1 MKYIERNSNRNFII
15 DVSRLEKEQAEYE
28 KDLAQSTELVYQIAK
43 EAKSKKLDFENTVE
57 IPRASDLASRTEKLL
72 EDYLDGMKIEDDL
85 RHLLNTTDR
94 ESASIQI
101 AVDVARKMNEKTLDM
116 QKSIDCGLRVGLAV
130 LTEAVLVA
138 PLDGIGDVRI
148 LNNADGTE
156 FLSIDFCGPIR
167 AAGGTAQALGV
178 LIGDMVRRELGL
190 SRYVPTTREVERV
203 KEEFGLYRV
212 GLQYKPPPEEI
223 ETIMRACPVMV
234 NGEETEK
241 QECSGYKEVR
251 NIVNSN
257 GSYRT
262 RIRGG
267 VMLVI
272 GEGLCLKAPKVQK
285 HTERM
290 NIHGWE
296 FIAQFANKSKGSEEN
311 VDSFKTR
318 QISPISRYMEDVI
331 AGRPVFGEPSQP
343 GGFRLRYGRSRITG
357 LAAAG
362 MNPITMEAMGGFL
375 SVGTQMKI
383 ERPGKACAITPCSE
397 IDTPTVLMNDG
408 EFRRIRNLEDWR
420 ENVSNVKSIWDA
432 GEILIGYGEFLENNK
447 KLVPSAYNKDWWA
460 ADLAEAL
467 DMPTKVEL
475 FAGILG
481 ARMDS
486 LPEGLPFNGAIKRGG
501 ENPLDRKWRKR
512 KWITYLKRLE
522 LDWIQIKKIS
532 QDYGTAIPPPWN
544 LWWSDLPMTFVP
556 ILIDNLLRSEIKEEK
571 VIIIDAVK
579 NWPNEEKLREEDI
592 FLQISEKWPDW
603 TQVRQNGVVKSALM
617 TLGIEHY
624 HDNGNVVISK
634 NWEALLEG
642 LGLEISEGFI
652 KEKITGKMHIKERIE
667 RIRNAQLLIAQES
680 KRIDELERLRELE
693 RIEATTTAR
702 QSGLDIKETEKAGEK
717 AAEKIIDT
725 GPEDSEKLFKAKILI
740 DENEVERS
748 LWIVRKLS
756 ELRWEDSVP
765 CRIGARMGRPEKSAR
780 REMKTLTHSLY
791 PIGENG
797 GSQKLLTQAA
807 GKGRIRVE
815 MGRRVCQIC
824 GKESPH
830 LICHNRNIA
839 HEVIECG
846 GKTIERKSRG
856 GNRRRRR
863 GERTTVELDKMLEV
877 KRRKLGLDR
886 LPTNIKA
893 QKELLSEEQT
903 PEPIEK
909 GILRGKHGVSVF
921 RDGTSRYD
929 MIDVPVTHFK
939 PKEIRTSWEKLYNL
953 GYEKDVYGN
962 KLVSDDQILELF
974 PQDII
979 PSLNAEEHLI
989 ATCNFVD
996 DLLVRFYKMEPF
1008 YNVKSVDDIVG
1019 SLAIGLAPHT
1029 SGGVLCRIIGW
1040 TSASAGYAHPLFHAA
1055 KRRNCDGDEDSILML
1070 MDGLLNFSKHILP
1083 SGRGGRMDAPLVLTT
1098 RLNPSEIDKEALN
1111 VDCSHYYSRL
1121 FYEETLNQPHPS
1133 ELRNIVETV
1142 ESRLGTIG
1150 DLRGYGWTHESG
1162 NLDAGP
1168 TNSSYKTLKS
1178 MEDKMNGQLAI
1189 GSLLRGVRVERVASQ
1204 VIESHF
1210 LPDLR
1215 GNLVAFT
1222 RQKVRCVKCG
1232 ESYRRMP
1239 LSGKCIQTHKLE
1251 IGGLSA
1257 RREEDTTKCGGNVI
1271 LTVSEGNVRK
1281 YIKVTEGI
1289 IQNYGVDMYTEQRVK
1304 WLTESADSLFN
1315 NDRVTV
1321 MTLSD
1326 FL

>member
-1 MKYIERNSNRNFII
+1 MIGVNSRTFTI
-15 DVSRLEKEQAEYE
+15 DSERLEREQENYE
-28 KDLAQSTELVYQIAK
+28 SWLEERTESVYQIASI
-43 EAKSKKLDFENTVE
+43 AKSKNLDFENTIE

-72 EDYLDGMKIEDDL
+72 EDYLDGMKIEEEL
-85 RHLLNTTDR
+85 RNLLNTTDR

-101 AVDVARKMNEKTLDM
+101 AVDVARRMNEETLDM

-190 SRYVPTTREVERV
+190 NRYIPTTQEVERV

-223 ETIMRACPVMV
+223 ETIIRACPVMV

-241 QECSGYKEVR
+241 IECSGFKEVR

-290 NIHGWE
+290 NIQGWE
-296 FIAQFANKSKGSEEN
+296 FIAQFANKNKKDGEN
-311 VDSFKTR
+311 KDSFKPR
-318 QISPISRYMEDVI
+318 KIEVISRYMDDVI
-331 AGRPVFGEPSQP
+331 AGRPVFGEPNYP

-362 MNPITMEAMGGFL
+362 VNPVTMEAMGGFL
-375 SVGTQMKI
+375 AVGTQMKM
-383 ERPGKACAITPCSE
+383 ERPGKACAVTPCTE
-397 IDTPTVLMNDG
+397 IDGPTVLMNDG
-408 EFRRIRNLEDWR
+408 EFRKIRNLDDWR
-420 ENVSNVKSIWDA
+420 LNVPNVKSIWDS

-447 KLVPSAYNKDWWA
+447 KLVPSSYNKDWWA
-460 ADLAEAL
+460 SDLSESL
-467 DMPTKVEL
+467 DMPKKVEK
-475 FAGILG
+475 FAGIINQDLQ
-481 ARMDS
+481 S
-486 LPEGLPFNGAIKRGG
+486 LPKGLPFNGAIKRGG
-501 ENPLDRKWRKR
+501 EDPNDRKWRKR
-512 KWITYLKRLE
+512 NWITFLRKLE
-522 LDWIQIKKIS
+522 LDWTQIKRVS
-532 QDYGTAIPPPWN
+532 NEFGTAIPPPWN
-544 LWWSDLPMTFVP
+544 LWWSDLPITYMAP
-556 ILIDNLLRSEIKEEK
+556 LIQ
-571 VIIIDAVK
+571 IIGDSRI
-579 NWPNEEKLREEDI
+579 EGGKLIIPDVVD
-592 FLQISEKWPDW
+592 KWPLETMEKIPEQLSKTQTRW
-603 TQVRQNGVVKSALM
+603 TMFEDNGVIKSSLM
-617 TLGIEHY
+617 TLGVEHF
-624 HDNGNVVISK
+624 HNEGDIVVTRH
-634 NWEALLEG
+634 WEALLEG
-642 LGLEISEGFI
+642 LGYEIYENNIRKSVETESFIRDRVAKINQAADIIYLEDERIGDLE
-652 KEKITGKMHIKERIE
+652 KERDL
-667 RIRNAQLLIAQES
+667 A
-680 KRIDELERLRELE
+680 
-693 RIEATTTAR
+693 RIEATTAAR
-702 QSGLDIKETEKAGEK
+702 QSGLNIEQTENAGEQ
-717 AAEKIIDT
+717 AAAKIIDL
-725 GPEDSEKLFKAKILI
+725 GPDNEDALVNAKILL

-748 LWIVRKLS
+748 LWIVKKTS
-756 ELRWEDSVP
+756 NLRWEDSVP

-780 REMKTLTHSLY
+780 RELKPLTHSLY

-797 GSQKLLTQAA
+797 GSQKLLIQAA
-807 GKGRIRVE
+807 KKGRIRVE
-815 MGRRVCQIC
+815 MSRRICQDC
-824 GKESPH
+824 GKESPN
-830 LICHNRNIA
+830 LICHNRKL
-839 HEVIECG
+839 EGEPIECG
-846 GKTIERKSRG
+846 GKTVERKTRG
-856 GNRRRRR
+856 SSSRRRR
-863 GERTTVELDKMLEV
+863 GERTTVDLDKLLEV
-877 KRRKLGLDR
+877 KRRSLGLDR
-886 LPTNIKA
+886 LPALIKA
-893 QKELLSEEQT
+893 QKELLSEAQT

-909 GILRGKHGVSVF
+909 GILRAKHGVSVF

-939 PKEIRTSWEKLYNL
+939 PKEIYTSWEKLYQL
-953 GYEKDVYGN
+953 GYEKDVFGQELN
-962 KLVSDDQILELF
+962 SNEQILELF

-989 ATCNFVD
+989 STCNFVD

-1008 YNVKSVDDIVG
+1008 YNVKTIDDIVG

-1040 TSASAGYAHPLFHAA
+1040 TAASAGYAHPLFHAA

-1111 VDCSHYYSRL
+1111 VDCSYFYTRS
-1121 FYEETLNQPHPS
+1121 FYEKTQSQPHPS
-1133 ELRNIVETV
+1133 ELSDEVETV
-1142 ESRLGTIG
+1142 ETRLGTIG

-1162 NLDAGP
+1162 ELDAGP
-1168 TNSSYKTLKS
+1168 RNSSYKTLKS
-1178 MEDKMNGQLAI
+1178 MEDKMNGQLSI
-1189 GSLLRGVRVERVASQ
+1189 GSLLRSVRVEKVASQ

-1232 ESYRRMP
+1232 EKYRRMP
-1239 LSGKCIQTHKLE
+1239 LAGKCIQSHKLE

-1257 RREEDTTKCGGNVI
+1257 RRGEDSTMCGGNVI
-1271 LTVSEGNVRK
+1271 LTVTEGAVRK

-1289 IQNYGVDMYTEQRVK
+1289 IENYGVGMYTEQRVK

-1315 NDRVTV
+1315 NDKVTV

>member
-1 MKYIERNSNRNFII
+1 MGGVELNSFTI
-15 DVSRLEKEQAEYE
+15 DSDRLEKEQERYE
-28 KDLAQSTELVYQIAK
+28 LWLEEETERAYQIAK
-43 EAKSKKLDFENTVE
+43 IAKSKNLDFEDTIE

-72 EDYLDGMKIEDDL
+72 EDYLDGMKIEDEL

-101 AVDVARKMNEKTLDM
+101 AVDVARRMNEETLDM

-148 LNNADGTE
+148 LNNVDGTE

-190 SRYVPTTREVERV
+190 NRYIPTTQEVERV

-223 ETIMRACPVMV
+223 ETIIRACPVMV
-234 NGEETEK
+234 NGEETERI
-241 QECSGYKEVR
+241 ECSGYKEVR

-290 NIHGWE
+290 KIQGWE
-296 FIAQFANKSKGSEEN
+296 FIAQFASKNKNDIKDKN
-311 VDSFKTR
+311 SFKPR
-318 QISPISRYMEDVI
+318 KINPIGRYMDDVI
-331 AGRPVFGEPSQP
+331 AGRPVFGEPNYP

-362 MNPITMEAMGGFL
+362 VNPVTMEAMGGFL
-375 SVGTQMKI
+375 AVGTQMKI
-383 ERPGKACAITPCSE
+383 ERPGKACAVTPCAE
-397 IDTPTVLMNDG
+397 IDGPTVLMNDG
-408 EFRRIRNLEDWR
+408 SFRKIKNLDDWR
-420 ENVSNVKSIWDA
+420 ANVANVKSIWDS

-447 KLVPSAYNKDWWA
+447 KLVPSSYNKDWWA
-460 ADLAEAL
+460 SELSESL
-467 DMPTKVEL
+467 DMPDKVDL
-475 FAGILG
+475 FARIINT
-481 ARMDS
+481 DSKS
-486 LPEGLPFNGAIKRGG
+486 LPIGLPFNGAIKRGG
-501 ENPLDRKWRKR
+501 EDPNERKWRKR
-512 KWITYLKRLE
+512 NWISYLKDLN
-522 LDWIQIKKIS
+522 LNWKQIKKIS
-532 QDYGTAIPPPWN
+532 EEFGTAIPPPWN
-544 LWWSDLPMTFVP
+544 LWWSDLPVSYLP
-556 ILIDNLLRSEIKEEK
+556 PLIQSIKTSFIESNEL
-571 VIIIDAVK
+571 IIPNVVD
-579 NWPNEEKLREEDI
+579 NWPLDAIEISQIPE
-592 FLQISEKWPDW
+592 QISGTKANW
-603 TQVRQNGVVKSALM
+603 TMIHDNGVIKSSLM

-624 HDNGNVVISK
+624 HKNGDIIITTC
-634 NWEALLEG
+634 WEALLEG
-642 LGLEISEGFI
+642 LGFEVYEDKIRTSVDSELHI
-652 KEKITGKMHIKERIE
+652 TDRVEKIIHSMDIIDRETDRMRRLEK
-667 RIRNAQLLIAQES
+667 
-680 KRIDELERLRELE
+680 KRDLA
-693 RIEATTTAR
+693 RIEATTAAR
-702 QSGLDIKETEKAGEK
+702 QVGLNIEQTERAGDK
-717 AAEKIIDT
+717 AAAKIIDEGT
-725 GPEDSEKLFKAKILI
+725 ENQDLLLNARILL
-740 DENEVERS
+740 DENDVERS
-748 LWIVRKLS
+748 LWIVRRMS
-756 ELRWEDSVP
+756 DLRWEDSVP
-765 CRIGARMGRPEKSAR
+765 CRVGARMGRPEKSAR
-780 REMKTLTHSLY
+780 RELKPLTHSLY

-797 GSQKLLTQAA
+797 GSQKLLIQAA
-807 GKGRIRVE
+807 KKGRIRVE
-815 MGRRVCQIC
+815 MSRRICQDC
-824 GKESPH
+824 GKESPN
-830 LICHNRNIA
+830 LICHNRNSEGEI
-839 HEVIECG
+839 VECG
-846 GKTIERKSRG
+846 GKTVERKSRSV
-856 GNRRRRR
+856 NSRRRR
-863 GERTTVELDKMLEV
+863 GERTTVDLDKLLEV
-877 KRRKLGLDR
+877 KRRSLGLDR
-886 LPTNIKA
+886 LPSFIKA
-893 QKELLSEEQT
+893 QKELLSEGQT

-909 GILRGKHGVSVF
+909 GILRGKFGVSVF
-921 RDGTSRYD
+921 RDGTARYD

-939 PKEIRTSWEKLYNL
+939 PTEIHTSWEKLYEL
-953 GYEKDVYGN
+953 GYEKDVFGQ
-962 KLVSDDQILELF
+962 KLNNNEQILELF

-989 ATCNFVD
+989 STCNFVD

-1008 YNVKSVDDIVG
+1008 YRVNTIEDIVG

-1040 TSASAGYAHPLFHAA
+1040 TAASAGYAHPLFHAA

-1111 VDCSHYYSRL
+1111 VDCSHYYTRS
-1121 FYEETLNQPHPS
+1121 FYEKTQLQPHPS
-1133 ELRNIVETV
+1133 ELTHEVETV
-1142 ESRLGTIG
+1142 ETRLGTIG

-1162 NLDAGP
+1162 KLDAGP
-1168 TNSSYKTLKS
+1168 INSSYKTLKS
-1178 MEDKMNGQLAI
+1178 MEDKMNGQLSI
-1189 GSLLRGVRVERVASQ
+1189 GSLLRSVRVEKVASQ

-1232 ESYRRMP
+1232 EKYRRMP
-1239 LSGKCIQTHKLE
+1239 LAGKCIQSHKLE

-1257 RREEDTTKCGGNVI
+1257 RRGEDSTMCGGNVI
-1271 LTVSEGNVRK
+1271 LTVTEGAVRK

-1289 IQNYGVDMYTEQRVK
+1289 IENYGVGMYTEQRVK

-1315 NDRVTV
+1315 NDKVTV
-1321 MTLSD
+1321 MTLTD

>member
-1 MKYIERNSNRNFII
+1 MIGVNSNTFTI
-15 DVSRLEKEQAEYE
+15 DSERLEKEQENYE
-28 KDLAQSTELVYQIAK
+28 SWLEERTESVYQIAK
-43 EAKSKKLDFENTVE
+43 MAKSKNLDFENTIE

-72 EDYLDGMKIEDDL
+72 EDYLDGMKIEEEL

-101 AVDVARKMNEKTLDM
+101 AVDVARRMNEETLDM

-148 LNNADGTE
+148 LNNADGSE

-190 SRYVPTTREVERV
+190 NRYIPTTQEVERV

-223 ETIMRACPVMV
+223 ETIIRACPVMV

-241 QECSGYKEVR
+241 IECSGYKEVR

-290 NIHGWE
+290 KIQGWE
-296 FIAQFANKSKGSEEN
+296 FIAQFANKNKKDGENKGA
-311 VDSFKTR
+311 FKPR
-318 QISPISRYMEDVI
+318 EIAPISRYMDDVI
-331 AGRPVFGEPSQP
+331 AGRPVFGEPNYP

-362 MNPITMEAMGGFL
+362 VNPVTMEAMGGFL
-375 SVGTQMKI
+375 AVGTQMKM
-383 ERPGKACAITPCSE
+383 ERPGKACAVTPCTE
-397 IDTPTVLMNDG
+397 IDGPTVLMNDG
-408 EFRRIRNLEDWR
+408 EFRKIRNLDDWR
-420 ENVSNVKSIWDA
+420 LNVANVKSIWDS

-447 KLVPSAYNKDWWA
+447 KLVPSSYNKDWWA
-460 ADLAEAL
+460 SELSESL
-467 DMPTKVEL
+467 DMPKKVEM
-475 FAGILG
+475 FAQII
-481 ARMDS
+481 DQDVQS
-486 LPEGLPFNGAIKRGG
+486 LPKGLPFNGAIKRGG
-501 ENPLDRKWRKR
+501 EDPNDRKWRKR
-512 KWITYLKRLE
+512 NWIIFLRELE
-522 LDWIQIKKIS
+522 LDWQQIKHVS
-532 QDYGTAIPPPWN
+532 NEFGTAIPPPWN
-544 LWWSDLPMTFVP
+544 LWWSDLPMTYMAQLIRFVGKSRIEDGKMIIP
-556 ILIDNLLRSEIKEEK
+556 NVVNNWPLDAIEEK
-571 VIIIDAVK
+571 PEQLSTTQTRWTMI
-579 NWPNEEKLREEDI
+579 ED
-592 FLQISEKWPDW
+592 
-603 TQVRQNGVVKSALM
+603 NGVVKSSLM
-617 TLGIEHY
+617 TLGVGHF
-624 HDNGNVVISK
+624 HNGGDIVVERH
-634 NWEALLEG
+634 WEALLEG
-642 LGLEISEGFI
+642 LGFENYENNIRKSVETESYIIDRVAKINGASNIISRENERVSNLE
-652 KEKITGKMHIKERIE
+652 KERDL
-667 RIRNAQLLIAQES
+667 A
-680 KRIDELERLRELE
+680 
-693 RIEATTTAR
+693 RIEATTAAR
-702 QSGLDIKETEKAGEK
+702 QAGLNIEQTEGAGEQ
-717 AAEKIIDT
+717 AAAKIIDQ
-725 GPEDSEKLFKAKILI
+725 GPYDESALVNAKILL

-748 LWIVRKLS
+748 LWIVKKIS
-756 ELRWEDSVP
+756 NLRWEDSVP

-780 REMKTLTHSLY
+780 RELKPLTHSLY

-797 GSQKLLTQAA
+797 GSQKLLIQAA
-807 GKGRIRVE
+807 KKGRIRVE
-815 MGRRVCQIC
+815 MSRRVCQDC
-824 GKESPH
+824 GKESPN
-830 LICHNRNIA
+830 LICHHRKSESEA
-839 HEVIECG
+839 IECG
-846 GKTIERKSRG
+846 GKTVERKTRSS
-856 GNRRRRR
+856 NSRRRR
-863 GERTTVELDKMLEV
+863 GERTTVDLDKLLEV
-877 KRRKLGLDR
+877 KRRSLGLDR
-886 LPTNIKA
+886 LPTLIKA
-893 QKELLSEEQT
+893 QKELLSEAQT

-909 GILRGKHGVSVF
+909 GILRAKNGVSVF

-939 PKEIRTSWEKLYNL
+939 PKEIYTSWEKLYQL
-953 GYEKDVYGN
+953 GYKKDVFGQELTSN
-962 KLVSDDQILELF
+962 EQILELF

-989 ATCNFVD
+989 STCNFVD

-1008 YNVKSVDDIVG
+1008 YNVQTIEDIVG

-1040 TSASAGYAHPLFHAA
+1040 TAASAGYAHPLFHAA

-1111 VDCSHYYSRL
+1111 VDCSHYYTRS
-1121 FYEETLNQPHPS
+1121 FYEKTQSQPHPS
-1133 ELRNIVETV
+1133 ELSGEVETV
-1142 ESRLGTIG
+1142 ETRLGTIG

-1162 NLDAGP
+1162 ELDAGP
-1168 TNSSYKTLKS
+1168 KNSSYKTLKS
-1178 MEDKMNGQLAI
+1178 MEDKMNGQLSI
-1189 GSLLRGVRVERVASQ
+1189 GALLRSVRVEKVASQ

-1232 ESYRRMP
+1232 EKYRRMP
-1239 LSGKCIQTHKLE
+1239 LAGKCIQSHKLE

-1257 RREEDTTKCGGNVI
+1257 RRGEDSTMCGGNVI
-1271 LTVSEGNVRK
+1271 LTVTEGAVRK

-1289 IQNYGVDMYTEQRVK
+1289 IENYGVGMYTEQRVK

-1321 MTLSD
+1321 MTLTD

>member
-1 MKYIERNSNRNFII
+1 MIGVNSRTFTI
-15 DVSRLEKEQAEYE
+15 DSERLEREQENYE
-28 KDLAQSTELVYQIAK
+28 SWLEERTESVYQIASI
-43 EAKSKKLDFENTVE
+43 AKSKNLDFENTIE

-72 EDYLDGMKIEDDL
+72 EDYLDGMKIEEEL
-85 RHLLNTTDR
+85 RNLLNTTDR

-101 AVDVARKMNEKTLDM
+101 AVDVARRMNEETLDM

-190 SRYVPTTREVERV
+190 NRYIPTTQEVERV

-223 ETIMRACPVMV
+223 ETIIRACPVMV

-241 QECSGYKEVR
+241 IECSGFKEVR

-290 NIHGWE
+290 NIQGWE
-296 FIAQFANKSKGSEEN
+296 FIAQFANKNKKDGEN
-311 VDSFKTR
+311 KDSFKPR
-318 QISPISRYMEDVI
+318 KIEVISRYMDDVI
-331 AGRPVFGEPSQP
+331 AGRPVFGEPNYP

-362 MNPITMEAMGGFL
+362 VNPVTMEAMGGFL
-375 SVGTQMKI
+375 AVGTQMKM
-383 ERPGKACAITPCSE
+383 ERPGKACAVTPCTE
-397 IDTPTVLMNDG
+397 IDGPTVLMNDG
-408 EFRRIRNLEDWR
+408 EFRKIRNLDDWR
-420 ENVSNVKSIWDA
+420 LNVPNVKSIWDS

-447 KLVPSAYNKDWWA
+447 KLVPSSYNKDWWA
-460 ADLAEAL
+460 SDLSESL
-467 DMPTKVEL
+467 DMPIKVEK
-475 FAGILG
+475 FAEIINQDLQ
-481 ARMDS
+481 S
-486 LPEGLPFNGAIKRGG
+486 LPLGLPFNGAIKRGG
-501 ENPLDRKWRKR
+501 EDPNDRKWRKR
-512 KWITYLKRLE
+512 NWITFLRKLE
-522 LDWIQIKKIS
+522 LDWTQIKRVS
-532 QDYGTAIPPPWN
+532 NEFGAAIPPPWN
-544 LWWSDLPMTFVP
+544 LWWSDLPITYMAP
-556 ILIDNLLRSEIKEEK
+556 LIQ
-571 VIIIDAVK
+571 IIGDSRI
-579 NWPNEEKLREEDI
+579 EGGKLIIPDVVD
-592 FLQISEKWPDW
+592 KWPLETMEKIPEQLSKTQTRW
-603 TQVRQNGVVKSALM
+603 TMFEDNGVIKSSLM
-617 TLGIEHY
+617 TLGVEHF
-624 HDNGNVVISK
+624 HNEGDIVVTRH
-634 NWEALLEG
+634 WEALLEG
-642 LGLEISEGFI
+642 LGYEIYENNIRKSVETESFIRDRVAKINQASDIIYLEEERVGDL
-652 KEKITGKMHIKERIE
+652 EKERDL
-667 RIRNAQLLIAQES
+667 A
-680 KRIDELERLRELE
+680 
-693 RIEATTTAR
+693 RIEATTAAR
-702 QSGLDIKETEKAGEK
+702 QSGLNIEQTENAGEQ
-717 AAEKIIDT
+717 AAAKIIDL
-725 GPEDSEKLFKAKILI
+725 GPDNEDALVNAKILL

-748 LWIVRKLS
+748 LWIVRKTS
-756 ELRWEDSVP
+756 NLRWEDSVP

-780 REMKTLTHSLY
+780 RELKPLTHSLY

-797 GSQKLLTQAA
+797 GSQKLLIQAA
-807 GKGRIRVE
+807 KKGRIRVE
-815 MGRRVCQIC
+815 MSRRICQDC
-824 GKESPH
+824 GKESPN
-830 LICHNRNIA
+830 LICHNRKL
-839 HEVIECG
+839 EGEPIECG
-846 GKTIERKSRG
+846 GKTVERKTRG
-856 GNRRRRR
+856 SSSRRRR
-863 GERTTVELDKMLEV
+863 GERTTVDLDKLLEV
-877 KRRKLGLDR
+877 KRRSLDLDR
-886 LPTNIKA
+886 LPALIKA
-893 QKELLSEEQT
+893 QKELLSEAQT

-909 GILRGKHGVSVF
+909 GILRAKHGVSVF

-939 PKEIRTSWEKLYNL
+939 PKEIYTSWEKLYQL
-953 GYEKDVYGN
+953 GYEKDVFGQELN
-962 KLVSDDQILELF
+962 SNEQILELF

-989 ATCNFVD
+989 STCNFVD

-1008 YNVKSVDDIVG
+1008 YNVKTIDDIVG

-1040 TSASAGYAHPLFHAA
+1040 TAASAGYAHPLFHAA

-1111 VDCSHYYSRL
+1111 VDCSYFYTRS
-1121 FYEETLNQPHPS
+1121 FYEKTQSQPHPS
-1133 ELRNIVETV
+1133 ELSDEVETV
-1142 ESRLGTIG
+1142 ETRLGTIG

-1162 NLDAGP
+1162 ELDAGP
-1168 TNSSYKTLKS
+1168 RNSSYKTLKS
-1178 MEDKMNGQLAI
+1178 MEDKMNGQLSI
-1189 GSLLRGVRVERVASQ
+1189 GSLLRSVRVEKVASQ

-1232 ESYRRMP
+1232 EKYRRMP
-1239 LSGKCIQTHKLE
+1239 LAGKCIQSHKLE

-1257 RREEDTTKCGGNVI
+1257 RRGEDSTMCGGNVI
-1271 LTVSEGNVRK
+1271 LTVTEGAVRK

-1289 IQNYGVDMYTEQRVK
+1289 IENYGVGMYTEQRVK

-1315 NDRVTV
+1315 NDKVTV

>member
-1 MKYIERNSNRNFII
+1 MIGVNSRTFTI
-15 DVSRLEKEQAEYE
+15 DSERLEREQENYE
-28 KDLAQSTELVYQIAK
+28 SWLEERTESVYQIASI
-43 EAKSKKLDFENTVE
+43 AKSKNLDFENTIE

-72 EDYLDGMKIEDDL
+72 EDYLDGMKIEEEL
-85 RHLLNTTDR
+85 RNLLNTTDR

-101 AVDVARKMNEKTLDM
+101 AVDVARRMNEETLDM

-190 SRYVPTTREVERV
+190 NRYIPTTQEVERV

-223 ETIMRACPVMV
+223 ETIIRACPVMV

-241 QECSGYKEVR
+241 IECSGFKEVR

-290 NIHGWE
+290 NIQGWE
-296 FIAQFANKSKGSEEN
+296 FIAQFANKNKKDGEN
-311 VDSFKTR
+311 KDSFKPR
-318 QISPISRYMEDVI
+318 KIEVISRYMDDVI
-331 AGRPVFGEPSQP
+331 AGRPVFGEPNYP

-362 MNPITMEAMGGFL
+362 VNPVTMEAMGGFL
-375 SVGTQMKI
+375 AVGTQMKM
-383 ERPGKACAITPCSE
+383 ERPGKACAVTPCTE
-397 IDTPTVLMNDG
+397 IDGPTVLMNDG
-408 EFRRIRNLEDWR
+408 EFRKIRNLDDWR
-420 ENVSNVKSIWDA
+420 LNVPNVKSIWDS

-447 KLVPSAYNKDWWA
+447 KLVPSSYNKDWWA
-460 ADLAEAL
+460 SDLSESL
-467 DMPTKVEL
+467 DMPIKVEK
-475 FAGILG
+475 FAEIINQDLQ
-481 ARMDS
+481 S
-486 LPEGLPFNGAIKRGG
+486 LPLGLPFNGAIKRGG
-501 ENPLDRKWRKR
+501 EDPNDRKWRKR
-512 KWITYLKRLE
+512 NWITFLRKLE
-522 LDWIQIKKIS
+522 LDWTQIKRVS
-532 QDYGTAIPPPWN
+532 NEFGAAIPPPWN
-544 LWWSDLPMTFVP
+544 LWWSDLPITYMAP
-556 ILIDNLLRSEIKEEK
+556 LIQ
-571 VIIIDAVK
+571 IIGDSRI
-579 NWPNEEKLREEDI
+579 EGGKLIIPDVVD
-592 FLQISEKWPDW
+592 KWPLETMEKIPEQLSKTQTRW
-603 TQVRQNGVVKSALM
+603 TMFEDNGVIKSSLM
-617 TLGIEHY
+617 TLGVEHF
-624 HDNGNVVISK
+624 HNEGDIVVTRH
-634 NWEALLEG
+634 WEALLEG
-642 LGLEISEGFI
+642 LGYEIYENNIRKSVETESFIRDRVAKINQAADIIYLEDERIGDLE
-652 KEKITGKMHIKERIE
+652 KERDL
-667 RIRNAQLLIAQES
+667 A
-680 KRIDELERLRELE
+680 
-693 RIEATTTAR
+693 RIEATTAAR
-702 QSGLDIKETEKAGEK
+702 QSGLNIEQTENAGEQ
-717 AAEKIIDT
+717 AATKIIDL
-725 GPEDSEKLFKAKILI
+725 GPDNEDALVNAKILL

-748 LWIVRKLS
+748 LWIVRKTS
-756 ELRWEDSVP
+756 NLRWEDSVP

-780 REMKTLTHSLY
+780 RELKPLTHSLY

-797 GSQKLLTQAA
+797 GSQKLLIQAA
-807 GKGRIRVE
+807 KKGRIRVE
-815 MGRRVCQIC
+815 MSRRICQDC
-824 GKESPH
+824 GKESPN
-830 LICHNRNIA
+830 LICHNRKL
-839 HEVIECG
+839 EGEPIECG
-846 GKTIERKSRG
+846 GKTVERKTRG
-856 GNRRRRR
+856 SSSRRRR
-863 GERTTVELDKMLEV
+863 GERTTVDLDKLLEV
-877 KRRKLGLDR
+877 KRRSLDLDR
-886 LPTNIKA
+886 LPALIKA
-893 QKELLSEEQT
+893 QKELLSEAQT

-909 GILRGKHGVSVF
+909 GILRAKHGVSVF

-939 PKEIRTSWEKLYNL
+939 PKEIYTSWEKLYQL
-953 GYEKDVYGN
+953 GYEKDVFGQELN
-962 KLVSDDQILELF
+962 SNEQILELF

-989 ATCNFVD
+989 STCNFVD

-1008 YNVKSVDDIVG
+1008 YNVKTIGDIVG

-1040 TSASAGYAHPLFHAA
+1040 TAASAGYAHPLFHAA

-1111 VDCSHYYSRL
+1111 VDCSYFYTRS
-1121 FYEETLNQPHPS
+1121 FYEKTQSQPHPS
-1133 ELRNIVETV
+1133 ELSDEVETV
-1142 ESRLGTIG
+1142 ETRLGTIG

-1162 NLDAGP
+1162 ELDAGP
-1168 TNSSYKTLKS
+1168 KNSSYKTLKS
-1178 MEDKMNGQLAI
+1178 MEDKMNGQLSI
-1189 GSLLRGVRVERVASQ
+1189 GSLLRSVRVEKVASQ

-1232 ESYRRMP
+1232 EKYRRMP
-1239 LSGKCIQTHKLE
+1239 LAGKCIQSHKLE

-1257 RREEDTTKCGGNVI
+1257 RRGEDSTMCGGNVI
-1271 LTVSEGNVRK
+1271 LTVTEGAVRK

-1289 IQNYGVDMYTEQRVK
+1289 IENYGVGMYTEQRVK

-1315 NDRVTV
+1315 NDKVTV

>member
-1 MKYIERNSNRNFII
+1 MEVVSSKNFLI
-15 DVSRLEKEQAEYE
+15 DTTRLEQEQAAYE
-28 KDLAQSTELVYQIAK
+28 EWLEENTEAVYQIA
-43 EAKSKKLDFENTVE
+43 ENAKSKQLDFENIVE

-85 RHLLNTTDR
+85 RHLLITTDR

-101 AVDVARKMNEKTLDM
+101 AVDVARKMNEQTLDM
-116 QKSIDCGLRVGLAV
+116 QKSIDCGIRVGLAV

-190 SRYVPTTREVERV
+190 SRYVPTTQEVERV

-212 GLQYKPPPEEI
+212 GLQYKPQPEEI

-241 QECSGYKEVR
+241 IECSGYKEVR

-290 NIHGWE
+290 NIQGWE
-296 FIAQFANKSKGSEEN
+296 FIAQFANKNKANEEDIN
-311 VDSFKTR
+311 AFKPR
-318 QISPISRYMEDVI
+318 EIAPIRRYMEDVI
-331 AGRPVFGEPSQP
+331 AGRPVFGEPNQP

-362 MNPITMEAMGGFL
+362 MNPVTMEAMGGFL
-375 SVGTQMKI
+375 AVGTQMKI
-383 ERPGKACAITPCSE
+383 ERPGKACAITPCTE
-397 IDTPTVLMNDG
+397 IDGPTVLMENGD
-408 EFRRIRNLEDWR
+408 FRKIRDLEDWR
-420 ENVSNVKSIWDA
+420 INVASVKSIWDA

-460 ADLAEAL
+460 SDLIESL
-467 DMPTKVEL
+467 DMPSKVEK
-475 FAGILG
+475 FAEILG
-481 ARMDS
+481 IERNS

-501 ENPLDRKWRKR
+501 ESPLDRKWRKR
-512 KWITYLKRLE
+512 EWVMFLRRLE
-522 LDWIQIKKIS
+522 LNWEQIKQIS
-532 QDYGTAIPPPWN
+532 IDYGAAIPPPWN
-544 LWWSDLPMTFVP
+544 LWWSDLPISFIPALV
-556 ILIDNLLRSEIKEEK
+556 DNLVNAKIQNNEI
-571 VIIIDAVK
+571 ILTNAVS
-579 NWPNEEKLREEDI
+579 NWPIENSLKEDE
-592 FLQISEKWPDW
+592 LPEQITQNWPRW
-603 TQVRQNGVVKSALM
+603 TRVKTNGIIKSALM
-617 TLGIEHY
+617 TLGVEHF
-624 HDNGNVVISK
+624 HDKGNIIIK
-634 NWEALLEG
+634 NNWESLLEG
-642 LGLEISEGFI
+642 LGLELFEGNI
-652 KEKITGKMHIKERIE
+652 KQKVEIKLHVNHRVTNIKNANSIIAHEAERIE
-667 RIRNAQLLIAQES
+667 
-680 KRIDELERLRELE
+680 ELEHQRELE
-693 RIEATTTAR
+693 RIVATTAAR
-702 QSGLDIKETEKAGEK
+702 QSGMNIEETEKVGDK
-717 AAEKIIDT
+717 AAEKIIDLGT
-725 GPEDSEKLFKAKILI
+725 KNIDELFNSKTLI

-748 LWIVRKLS
+748 LWIIRKVS
-756 ELRWEDSVP
+756 NLRWEDSVP
-765 CRIGARMGRPEKSAR
+765 CRIGSRMGRPEKSAR
-780 REMKTLTHSLY
+780 RELKPLTHSLY

-797 GSQKLLTQAA
+797 GSQKLLIQAA
-807 GKGRIRVE
+807 NKGRIRVE
-815 MGRRVCQIC
+815 MGRRVCQDC
-824 GKESPH
+824 GKESPYI
-830 LICHNRNIA
+830 ICHNRKIA
-839 HEVIECG
+839 SEAIECG
-846 GKTIERKSRG
+846 GRTIERKSRG
-856 GNRRRRR
+856 SSLRRRK
-863 GERTTVELDKMLEV
+863 GERTTVELDKILEV
-877 KRRKLGLDR
+877 KRRSLGLDR
-886 LPTNIKA
+886 LPQTIKA
-893 QKELLSEEQT
+893 QKELLSVGQT

-939 PKEIRTSWEKLYNL
+939 PKEVYTSWEKLFDL
-953 GYEKDVYGN
+953 GYKKDVYGN
-962 KLVSDDQILELF
+962 DLVSDEQVLELF

-989 ATCNFVD
+989 STCNFVD
-996 DLLVRFYKMEPF
+996 ELLVRFYKMEPF
-1008 YNVKSVDDIVG
+1008 YNVESIDDIVG
-1019 SLAIGLAPHT
+1019 ALAIGLAPHT

-1040 TSASAGYAHPLFHAA
+1040 TKASAGYAHPLFHAA

-1111 VDCSHYYSRL
+1111 VDCSHNYSRR
-1121 FYEETLNQPHPS
+1121 FYEETLNQPHPN
-1133 ELRNIVETV
+1133 ELSNIVETV

-1162 NLDAGP
+1162 DLDAGP

-1189 GSLLRGVRVERVASQ
+1189 GSLLRSVRVEKVASQ

-1222 RQKVRCVKCG
+1222 RQRVRCVKCG
-1232 ESYRRMP
+1232 EKYRRMP
-1239 LSGKCIQTHKLE
+1239 LAGKCIQRHKLE

-1257 RREEDTTKCGGNVI
+1257 RRGEDTTECGGNVI

-1304 WLTESADSLFN
+1304 WLTESTDSLFN

>member
-1 MKYIERNSNRNFII
+1 MEEVSSKNFLI
-15 DVSRLEKEQAEYE
+15 DTTRLEKEQAAYE
-28 KDLAQSTELVYQIAK
+28 EWLEENTEAVYQIA
-43 EAKSKKLDFENTVE
+43 ESAKSKQLDFENIVE

-101 AVDVARKMNEKTLDM
+101 AVDVARKMNEQTLDM
-116 QKSIDCGLRVGLAV
+116 QKSIDCGIRVGLAV

-190 SRYVPTTREVERV
+190 SRYVPTTQEVERV

-241 QECSGYKEVR
+241 IECSGYKEVR

-290 NIHGWE
+290 NIQGWE
-296 FIAQFANKSKGSEEN
+296 FIAQFANKNKANEEDIN
-311 VDSFKTR
+311 AFKPR
-318 QISPISRYMEDVI
+318 EIAPIRRYMEDVI
-331 AGRPVFGEPSQP
+331 AGRPVFGEPNQP

-362 MNPITMEAMGGFL
+362 MNPVTMEAMGGFL
-375 SVGTQMKI
+375 AVGTQMKI
-383 ERPGKACAITPCSE
+383 ERPGKACAITPCTE
-397 IDTPTVLMNDG
+397 IDGPTVLMENGD
-408 EFRRIRNLEDWR
+408 FRKIRDLEDWR
-420 ENVSNVKSIWDA
+420 INVASVKSIWDA

-460 ADLAEAL
+460 SDLIESL
-467 DMPTKVEL
+467 DMPSKVEK
-475 FAGILG
+475 FAEILG
-481 ARMDS
+481 IERNS

-501 ENPLDRKWRKR
+501 ESPLDRKWRKR
-512 KWITYLKRLE
+512 EWVMFLRRLE
-522 LDWIQIKKIS
+522 LNWEQIKQIS
-532 QDYGTAIPPPWN
+532 IDYGTAIPPPWN
-544 LWWSDLPMTFVP
+544 LWWSDLPISFIPTLV
-556 ILIDNLLRSEIKEEK
+556 DNLVNAKIQSKEIILTN
-571 VIIIDAVK
+571 VVS
-579 NWPNEEKLREEDI
+579 NWPIENSLKEDE
-592 FLQISEKWPDW
+592 LPEQITQNWPRW
-603 TQVRQNGVVKSALM
+603 TQVKRNGIIKSALM
-617 TLGIEHY
+617 TLGVEHF
-624 HDNGNVVISK
+624 HEKGNIVIK
-634 NWEALLEG
+634 NNWESLLEG
-642 LGLEISEGFI
+642 LGLELFEGNI
-652 KEKITGKMHIKERIE
+652 KQKVEIKLHVNHRVANIKNANSIIAHEAERIE
-667 RIRNAQLLIAQES
+667 
-680 KRIDELERLRELE
+680 ELEHQRELE
-693 RIEATTTAR
+693 RIVATTAAR
-702 QSGLDIKETEKAGEK
+702 QSGMNIEETEKIGDK
-717 AAEKIIDT
+717 AAEKIIDLGT
-725 GPEDSEKLFKAKILI
+725 KNIDELFNSKTLI

-748 LWIVRKLS
+748 LWIIRKVS
-756 ELRWEDSVP
+756 NLRWEDSVP
-765 CRIGARMGRPEKSAR
+765 CRIGSRMGRPEKSAR
-780 REMKTLTHSLY
+780 RELKPLTHSLY

-797 GSQKLLTQAA
+797 GSQKLLIQAA
-807 GKGRIRVE
+807 NKGRIRVE
-815 MGRRVCQIC
+815 MGRRVCQDC
-824 GKESPH
+824 GKESPYI
-830 LICHNRNIA
+830 ICHNRKIA
-839 HEVIECG
+839 SEAMECG
-846 GKTIERKSRG
+846 GRTIERKSRG
-856 GNRRRRR
+856 SSLRRRK
-863 GERTTVELDKMLEV
+863 GERTTVELDKILEV
-877 KRRKLGLDR
+877 KRRSLGLDR
-886 LPTNIKA
+886 LPQTIKA
-893 QKELLSEEQT
+893 QKELLSAGQT

-939 PKEIRTSWEKLYNL
+939 PKEIYTSWKKLFDL
-953 GYEKDVYGN
+953 GYKKDVYGN
-962 KLVSDDQILELF
+962 ALVSDEQILELF

-989 ATCNFVD
+989 STCNFVD

-1008 YNVKSVDDIVG
+1008 YNVENIDDIVG
-1019 SLAIGLAPHT
+1019 ALAIGLAPHT

-1040 TSASAGYAHPLFHAA
+1040 TKASAGYAHPLFHAA

-1111 VDCSHYYSRL
+1111 VDCSHNYSRR
-1121 FYEETLNQPHPS
+1121 FYEETLNQPHPN
-1133 ELRNIVETV
+1133 ELSNIVETV

-1162 NLDAGP
+1162 DLDAGP

-1189 GSLLRGVRVERVASQ
+1189 GSLLRSVRVEKVASQ

-1222 RQKVRCVKCG
+1222 RQRVRCVKCG
-1232 ESYRRMP
+1232 EKYRRMP
-1239 LSGKCIQTHKLE
+1239 LAGKCIQRHKLE

-1257 RREEDTTKCGGNVI
+1257 RRGEDTTECGGNVI

-1304 WLTESADSLFN
+1304 WLTESTDSLFN

>member
-1 MKYIERNSNRNFII
+1 MRGVDKKNFII
-15 DVSRLEKEQAEYE
+15 DTVRLEQEQLEYE
-28 KDLAQSTELVYQIAK
+28 TWLEKHTEEVYQIAQK
-43 EAKSKKLDFENTVE
+43 AKSKGLDFENTVE

-85 RHLLNTTDR
+85 RHLLSTTDR

-101 AVDVARKMNEKTLDM
+101 AVDVARKMNEETLDI

-138 PLDGIGDVRI
+138 PLEGIGDVRI
-148 LNNADGTE
+148 LNNADGSE

-190 SRYVPTTREVERV
+190 NRYIPTTAEVERV
-203 KEEFGLYRV
+203 KEEFGLYRS

-241 QECSGYKEVR
+241 IECAGYKEVR

-272 GEGLCLKAPKVQK
+272 GEGLCLKAPKIQK

-296 FIAQFANKSKGSEEN
+296 FIAQFANKNKGGGDI
-311 VDSFKTR
+311 DSFNPR
-318 QISPISRYMEDVI
+318 QIAPIRRYMEDVI
-331 AGRPVFGEPSQP
+331 AGRPVFGEPNQP

-362 MNPITMEAMGGFL
+362 VNPVTMEAMGGFL

-397 IDTPTVLMNDG
+397 IDGPTVLMENG
-408 EFRRIRNLEDWR
+408 EFRKVRDLEDWR
-420 ENVSNVKSIWDA
+420 TNLTDVRSIWDA

-460 ADLAEAL
+460 SDLIESL
-467 DMPTKVEL
+467 DMPKKVER
-475 FAGILG
+475 FAEILG
-481 ARMDS
+481 IQRNS

-501 ENPLDRKWRKR
+501 ENPIERKWRKR
-512 KWITYLKRLE
+512 RWVTFLRELE
-522 LDWIQIKKIS
+522 LNWEQIKQLS
-532 QDYGTAIPPPWN
+532 LDYGTAIPPPWN
-544 LWWSDLPMTFVP
+544 LWWSDLPMTFIP
-556 ILIDNLLRSEIKEEK
+556 ILVQNLMKAEINDGVITIPDIVKDWPLKKSLEEELPAQ
-571 VIIIDAVK
+571 ISK
-579 NWPNEEKLREEDI
+579 NWPR
-592 FLQISEKWPDW
+592 W
-603 TQVRQNGVVKSALM
+603 TEVKENGVVKSSLM

-624 HDNGNVVISK
+624 HEGGNIIISK
-634 NWEALLEG
+634 NWESLIEG
-642 LGLEISEGFI
+642 LGLEVSQRNIRKASDAELHVNQRVQKINNAYSIIS
-652 KEKITGKMHIKERIE
+652 KETERIE
-667 RIRNAQLLIAQES
+667 
-680 KRIDELERLRELE
+680 ELERLRELE
-693 RIEATTTAR
+693 KIEATTAAR
-702 QSGLDIKETEKAGEK
+702 QSGMNIRETETAGEK
-717 AAEKIIDT
+717 AAAKIVDHGT
-725 GPEDSEKLFKAKILI
+725 KNNDELLNAKILI

-756 ELRWEDSVP
+756 NLRWEDSVP
-765 CRIGARMGRPEKSAR
+765 CRIGARMGRPEKAAR
-780 REMKTLTHSLY
+780 RELKTLTHSLY

-797 GSQKLLTQAA
+797 GPQKLLIQAA
-807 GKGRIRVE
+807 NKGRIRVE
-815 MGRRVCQIC
+815 MARRICQKC
-824 GKESPH
+824 GKESPN
-830 LICHNRNIA
+830 LICHNRKHA
-839 HEVIECG
+839 DEAVECG

-856 GNRRRRR
+856 GNLRWRR
-863 GERTTVELDKMLEV
+863 GERTTVELEKLLEV
-877 KRRKLGLDR
+877 KRRSLDLER
-886 LPTNIKA
+886 LPKTTKA
-893 QKELLSEEQT
+893 QKELLSKGQT

-939 PKEIRTSWEKLYNL
+939 PKEIYTPWEKLYDL
-953 GYEKDVYGN
+953 GYKNDVYGDA
-962 KLVSDDQILELF
+962 LVSDEQILELF

-989 ATCNFVD
+989 STCNFID

-1008 YNVKSVDDIVG
+1008 YNIKNVNDIVG

-1040 TSASAGYAHPLFHAA
+1040 TTASAGYAHPLFHAA
-1055 KRRNCDGDEDSILML
+1055 KRRNCDGDENSILML

-1111 VDCSHYYSRL
+1111 VDCSHNYSRE
-1121 FYEETLNQPHPS
+1121 FYEETLNQPHPNQLS
-1133 ELRNIVETV
+1133 SIVETV
-1142 ESRLGTIG
+1142 GSRLGTIG
-1150 DLRGYGWTHESG
+1150 DWRGYGWTHESG
-1162 NLDAGP
+1162 DLDAGP
-1168 TNSSYKTLKS
+1168 TNSSYKTLKT

-1189 GSLLRGVRVERVASQ
+1189 GDMLRSVRVEKVASQ

-1215 GNLVAFT
+1215 GNLVAYT

-1239 LSGKCIQTHKLE
+1239 LAGKCIQTHKLE

-1257 RREEDTTKCGGNVI
+1257 RRGEDTTDCGGNVI

-1289 IQNYGVDMYTEQRVK
+1289 IQNYGVDLYTEQRVK
-1304 WLTESADSLFN
+1304 WLIESTDSLFN

-1321 MTLSD
+1321 MTLTD

>member
-1 MKYIERNSNRNFII
+1 MIGVNSNTFTI
-15 DVSRLEKEQAEYE
+15 DSERLEREQESYE
-28 KDLAQSTELVYQIAK
+28 SWLEERTESVYQIASI
-43 EAKSKKLDFENTVE
+43 AKSKNLDFENTIE

-72 EDYLDGMKIEDDL
+72 EDYLDGMKIEEEL
-85 RHLLNTTDR
+85 RNLLNTTDR

-101 AVDVARKMNEKTLDM
+101 AVDVARRMNEETLDM

-190 SRYVPTTREVERV
+190 NRYIPTTQEVERV

-223 ETIMRACPVMV
+223 ETIIRACPVMV

-241 QECSGYKEVR
+241 IECSGFKEVR

-290 NIHGWE
+290 NIQGWE
-296 FIAQFANKSKGSEEN
+296 FIAQFANKNKKDGEN
-311 VDSFKTR
+311 KDSFKPR
-318 QISPISRYMEDVI
+318 KIEVISRYMDDVI
-331 AGRPVFGEPSQP
+331 AGRPVFGEPNYP

-362 MNPITMEAMGGFL
+362 VNPVTMEAMGGFL
-375 SVGTQMKI
+375 AVGTQMKM
-383 ERPGKACAITPCSE
+383 ERPGKACAVTPCTE
-397 IDTPTVLMNDG
+397 IDGPTVLMNDG
-408 EFRRIRNLEDWR
+408 EFRKIRNLDDWR
-420 ENVSNVKSIWDA
+420 LNVPNVKSIWDS

-447 KLVPSAYNKDWWA
+447 KLVPSSYNKDWWA
-460 ADLAEAL
+460 SDLSESL
-467 DMPTKVEL
+467 DMPIKVEK
-475 FAGILG
+475 FAEIINQDLQ
-481 ARMDS
+481 S
-486 LPEGLPFNGAIKRGG
+486 LPLGLPFNGAIKRGG
-501 ENPLDRKWRKR
+501 EDPNDRKWRKR
-512 KWITYLKRLE
+512 NWITFLRKLE
-522 LDWIQIKKIS
+522 LDWTQIKRVS
-532 QDYGTAIPPPWN
+532 NEFGTAIPPPWN
-544 LWWSDLPMTFVP
+544 LWWSDLPITYMAP
-556 ILIDNLLRSEIKEEK
+556 LIQ
-571 VIIIDAVK
+571 IIGDSRI
-579 NWPNEEKLREEDI
+579 EGGKLIIPDVVD
-592 FLQISEKWPDW
+592 KWPLETMEKIPEQLSKTQTRW
-603 TQVRQNGVVKSALM
+603 TMFEDNGVIKSSLM
-617 TLGIEHY
+617 TLGVEHF
-624 HDNGNVVISK
+624 HNEGDIVVTRH
-634 NWEALLEG
+634 WEALLEG
-642 LGLEISEGFI
+642 LGYEIYENNIRKSVETESFIRDRVAKINQASDIIYLEDERVGDL
-652 KEKITGKMHIKERIE
+652 EKERDL
-667 RIRNAQLLIAQES
+667 A
-680 KRIDELERLRELE
+680 
-693 RIEATTTAR
+693 RIEATTAAR
-702 QSGLDIKETEKAGEK
+702 QSGLNIEQTENAGEQ
-717 AAEKIIDT
+717 AAAKIIDL
-725 GPEDSEKLFKAKILI
+725 GPDNEDALVNAKILL

-748 LWIVRKLS
+748 LWIVRKTS
-756 ELRWEDSVP
+756 NLRWEDSVP

-780 REMKTLTHSLY
+780 RELKPLTHSLY

-797 GSQKLLTQAA
+797 GSQKLLIQAA
-807 GKGRIRVE
+807 KKGRIRVE
-815 MGRRVCQIC
+815 MSRRICQDC
-824 GKESPH
+824 GKESPN
-830 LICHNRNIA
+830 LICHNRKL
-839 HEVIECG
+839 EGEPIECG
-846 GKTIERKSRG
+846 GKTVERKTRG
-856 GNRRRRR
+856 SSSRRRR
-863 GERTTVELDKMLEV
+863 GERTTVDLDKLLEV
-877 KRRKLGLDR
+877 KRRSLGLDR
-886 LPTNIKA
+886 LPALIKA
-893 QKELLSEEQT
+893 QKELLSEAQT

-909 GILRGKHGVSVF
+909 GILRAKHGVSVF

-939 PKEIRTSWEKLYNL
+939 PKEIYTSWEKLYQL
-953 GYEKDVYGN
+953 GYEKDVFGQELN
-962 KLVSDDQILELF
+962 SDEQILELF

-989 ATCNFVD
+989 STCNFVD

-1008 YNVKSVDDIVG
+1008 YNVKTIDDIVG

-1040 TSASAGYAHPLFHAA
+1040 TAASAGYAHPLFHAA

-1111 VDCSHYYSRL
+1111 VDCSYFYTRS
-1121 FYEETLNQPHPS
+1121 FYEKTQSQPHPS
-1133 ELRNIVETV
+1133 ELSDEVETV
-1142 ESRLGTIG
+1142 ETRLGTIG

-1162 NLDAGP
+1162 ELDAGP
-1168 TNSSYKTLKS
+1168 RNSSYKTLKS
-1178 MEDKMNGQLAI
+1178 MEDKMNGQLSI
-1189 GSLLRGVRVERVASQ
+1189 GSLLRSVRVEKVASQ

-1232 ESYRRMP
+1232 EKYRRMP
-1239 LSGKCIQTHKLE
+1239 LAGKCIQSHKLE

-1257 RREEDTTKCGGNVI
+1257 RRGEDSTMCGGNVI
-1271 LTVSEGNVRK
+1271 LTVTEGAVRK

-1289 IQNYGVDMYTEQRVK
+1289 IENYGVGMYTEQRVK

-1315 NDRVTV
+1315 NDKVTV

>member
-1 MKYIERNSNRNFII
+1 MIGVNSNTFTI
-15 DVSRLEKEQAEYE
+15 DSERLEKEQENYE
-28 KDLAQSTELVYQIAK
+28 SWLEERTESVYQIAK
-43 EAKSKKLDFENTVE
+43 IAKSKNLDFENTIE

-72 EDYLDGMKIEDDL
+72 EDYLDGMKIEEEL

-101 AVDVARKMNEKTLDM
+101 AVDVARRMNEETLDM

-148 LNNADGTE
+148 LNNSDGSE

-190 SRYVPTTREVERV
+190 NRYIPTTQEVERV

-223 ETIMRACPVMV
+223 ETIIRACPVMV

-241 QECSGYKEVR
+241 IECSGYKEVR

-290 NIHGWE
+290 KIQGWE
-296 FIAQFANKSKGSEEN
+296 FIAQFANKNKKDGENKGA
-311 VDSFKTR
+311 FKAR
-318 QISPISRYMEDVI
+318 EIAPISRYMDDVI
-331 AGRPVFGEPSQP
+331 AGRPVFGEPNYP

-362 MNPITMEAMGGFL
+362 VNPVTMEAMGGFL
-375 SVGTQMKI
+375 AVGTQMKM
-383 ERPGKACAITPCSE
+383 ERPGKACAVTPCTE
-397 IDTPTVLMNDG
+397 IDGPTVLMNDG
-408 EFRRIRNLEDWR
+408 EFRKIRNLDDWR
-420 ENVSNVKSIWDA
+420 LNVANVKSIWDS

-447 KLVPSAYNKDWWA
+447 KLVPSSYNKDWWA
-460 ADLAEAL
+460 SELSESL
-467 DMPTKVEL
+467 DMPKKVEK
-475 FAGILG
+475 FAQIID
-481 ARMDS
+481 RDVQS

-501 ENPLDRKWRKR
+501 EDPNDRKWRKR
-512 KWITYLKRLE
+512 NWIIFLRELE
-522 LDWIQIKKIS
+522 LDWQQIKYVS
-532 QDYGTAIPPPWN
+532 NEFGTAIPPPWN
-544 LWWSDLPMTFVP
+544 LWWSDLPMTYMAQLIRFVGKSRIEDGKMIIP
-556 ILIDNLLRSEIKEEK
+556 NVVNNWPLDAIEEK
-571 VIIIDAVK
+571 PEQLSTTQTRWTMI
-579 NWPNEEKLREEDI
+579 ED
-592 FLQISEKWPDW
+592 
-603 TQVRQNGVVKSALM
+603 NGVVKSSLM
-617 TLGIEHY
+617 TLGVEHF
-624 HDNGNVVISK
+624 HNGGDIVVERH
-634 NWEALLEG
+634 WEALLEG
-642 LGLEISEGFI
+642 LGFENYENNIRKSVETESYIIDRVAKINGASNIISRENERVSNLE
-652 KEKITGKMHIKERIE
+652 KERDL
-667 RIRNAQLLIAQES
+667 A
-680 KRIDELERLRELE
+680 
-693 RIEATTTAR
+693 RIEATTAAR
-702 QSGLDIKETEKAGEK
+702 QSGLNIEQTEDAGDQ
-717 AAEKIIDT
+717 AAAKIIDQ
-725 GPEDSEKLFKAKILI
+725 GPYDESALVNAKILL

-748 LWIVRKLS
+748 LWIVKKIS
-756 ELRWEDSVP
+756 NLRWEDSVP

-780 REMKTLTHSLY
+780 RELKPLTHSLY

-797 GSQKLLTQAA
+797 GSQKLLIQAA
-807 GKGRIRVE
+807 KKGRIRVE
-815 MGRRVCQIC
+815 MSRRVCQDC
-824 GKESPH
+824 GKESPN
-830 LICHNRNIA
+830 LICHHRKSESEA
-839 HEVIECG
+839 IECG
-846 GKTIERKSRG
+846 GKTVERKTRGSRS
-856 GNRRRRR
+856 RRRR
-863 GERTTVELDKMLEV
+863 GERTTVDLDKLLEV
-877 KRRKLGLDR
+877 KRRSLGLDR
-886 LPTNIKA
+886 LPTLIKA
-893 QKELLSEEQT
+893 QKELLSEAQT

-909 GILRGKHGVSVF
+909 GILRAKNGVSVF

-939 PKEIRTSWEKLYNL
+939 PKEIYTSWEKLYQL
-953 GYEKDVYGN
+953 GYKKDVFGQELTSN
-962 KLVSDDQILELF
+962 EQILELF

-989 ATCNFVD
+989 STCNFVD

-1008 YNVKSVDDIVG
+1008 YNVQTIEDIVG

-1040 TSASAGYAHPLFHAA
+1040 TAASAGYAHPLFHAA

-1111 VDCSHYYSRL
+1111 VDCSHYYTRS
-1121 FYEETLNQPHPS
+1121 FYEKTQSQPHPS
-1133 ELRNIVETV
+1133 ELSGEVETV
-1142 ESRLGTIG
+1142 ETRLGTIG

-1162 NLDAGP
+1162 ELDAGP
-1168 TNSSYKTLKS
+1168 KNSSYKTLKS
-1178 MEDKMNGQLAI
+1178 MEDKMNGQLSI
-1189 GSLLRGVRVERVASQ
+1189 GALLRSVRVEKVASQ

-1232 ESYRRMP
+1232 EKYRRMP
-1239 LSGKCIQTHKLE
+1239 LAGKCIQSHKLE

-1257 RREEDTTKCGGNVI
+1257 RRGEDSTMCGGNVI
-1271 LTVSEGNVRK
+1271 LTVTEGAVRK

-1289 IQNYGVDMYTEQRVK
+1289 IENYGVGMYTEQRVK

-1321 MTLSD
+1321 MTLTD

>member
-1 MKYIERNSNRNFII
+1 MEEVSSKKFLI
-15 DVSRLEKEQAEYE
+15 DTTRLEQEQGTYE
-28 KDLAQSTELVYQIAK
+28 EWLEENTEAVYQIA
-43 EAKSKKLDFENTVE
+43 ENAKSKQLDFEKFVE

-101 AVDVARKMNEKTLDM
+101 AVDVARKMNEQTLDM
-116 QKSIDCGLRVGLAV
+116 QKSIDCGIRVGLAV

-190 SRYVPTTREVERV
+190 SRYVPTTQEVERV

-241 QECSGYKEVR
+241 IECSGYKEVR

-290 NIHGWE
+290 NIQGWE
-296 FIAQFANKSKGSEEN
+296 FIAQFANKNKANEEDIN
-311 VDSFKTR
+311 AFKPR
-318 QISPISRYMEDVI
+318 EIAPIRRYMEDVI
-331 AGRPVFGEPSQP
+331 AGRPVFGEPNQP

-362 MNPITMEAMGGFL
+362 MNPVTMEAMGGFL
-375 SVGTQMKI
+375 AVGTQMKI
-383 ERPGKACAITPCSE
+383 ERPGKACAITPCTE
-397 IDTPTVLMNDG
+397 IDGPTVLMENGD
-408 EFRRIRNLEDWR
+408 FRKIRDLEDWR
-420 ENVSNVKSIWDA
+420 INVASVKSIWDA

-460 ADLAEAL
+460 SDLIESL
-467 DMPTKVEL
+467 DMPAKVEK
-475 FAGILG
+475 FAEILG
-481 ARMDS
+481 IERNS
-486 LPEGLPFNGAIKRGG
+486 LPKGLPFNGAIKRGG
-501 ENPLDRKWRKR
+501 ESPLDRKWRKR
-512 KWITYLKRLE
+512 EWVMFLRRLE
-522 LDWIQIKKIS
+522 LNWEQIKQIS
-532 QDYGTAIPPPWN
+532 IDYGTAIPPPWN
-544 LWWSDLPMTFVP
+544 LWWSDLPISFIPTLV
-556 ILIDNLLRSEIKEEK
+556 DNLVNAKIQSKEIILTN
-571 VIIIDAVK
+571 VVS
-579 NWPNEEKLREEDI
+579 NWPIENSLKEDE
-592 FLQISEKWPDW
+592 LPEQITQNWPRW
-603 TQVRQNGVVKSALM
+603 TQVKRNGIIKSALM
-617 TLGIEHY
+617 TLGVEHF
-624 HDNGNVVISK
+624 HEKGNIIIK
-634 NWEALLEG
+634 NNWESLLEG
-642 LGLEISEGFI
+642 LGLELFEGNI
-652 KEKITGKMHIKERIE
+652 KQKVEIKLHVNHRVANIKNANSIIAHEAERIE
-667 RIRNAQLLIAQES
+667 
-680 KRIDELERLRELE
+680 ELEHQRELE
-693 RIEATTTAR
+693 RIVATTAAR
-702 QSGLDIKETEKAGEK
+702 QSGMNIEETEKVGNK
-717 AAEKIIDT
+717 AAEKIIDLGT
-725 GPEDSEKLFKAKILI
+725 KNIDELFNSKTLI

-748 LWIVRKLS
+748 LWIIRKVS
-756 ELRWEDSVP
+756 NLRWEDSVP
-765 CRIGARMGRPEKSAR
+765 CRIGSRMGRPEKSAR
-780 REMKTLTHSLY
+780 RELKPLTHSLY

-797 GSQKLLTQAA
+797 GSQKLLIQAA
-807 GKGRIRVE
+807 NKGRIRVE
-815 MGRRVCQIC
+815 MGRRVCQDC
-824 GKESPH
+824 GKESPYI
-830 LICHNRNIA
+830 ICHNRKIA
-839 HEVIECG
+839 SEAIECG
-846 GKTIERKSRG
+846 GRTIERKSRG
-856 GNRRRRR
+856 GSLRRRK
-863 GERTTVELDKMLEV
+863 GERTTVELDKILEV
-877 KRRKLGLDR
+877 KRRSLGLDR
-886 LPTNIKA
+886 LPQTIKA
-893 QKELLSEEQT
+893 QKELLSVGQT

-939 PKEIRTSWEKLYNL
+939 PKEIYTSWKKLFDL
-953 GYEKDVYGN
+953 GYKKDVYGN
-962 KLVSDDQILELF
+962 ALVSDEQILELF

-989 ATCNFVD
+989 STCNFVD

-1008 YNVKSVDDIVG
+1008 YNVENIDDIVG
-1019 SLAIGLAPHT
+1019 ALAIGLAPHT

-1040 TSASAGYAHPLFHAA
+1040 TKASAGYAHPLFHAA

-1111 VDCSHYYSRL
+1111 VDCSHNYSRR
-1121 FYEETLNQPHPS
+1121 FYEETLNQPHPN
-1133 ELRNIVETV
+1133 ELSNIVETV

-1162 NLDAGP
+1162 DLDAGP

-1189 GSLLRGVRVERVASQ
+1189 GSLLRSVRVEKVASQ

-1222 RQKVRCVKCG
+1222 RQRVRCVKCG
-1232 ESYRRMP
+1232 EKYRRMP
-1239 LSGKCIQTHKLE
+1239 LAGKCIQRHKLE

-1257 RREEDTTKCGGNVI
+1257 RRGEDTTECGGNVI

-1304 WLTESADSLFN
+1304 WLTESTDSLFN